1 MSKRISWC
9 HCHVPLWFF
18 RATLTCQIWHTF
30 DTPGPAPLGAE
41 IWNLARTSHWMIS
54 GFWMSSVLA
63 NASEVWWKAHTAW
76 TASVFVMGIGKL
88 DGNGASKTYCPE
100 LKLLK
105 VWKGAGHRSSGIL
118 NMVQK
123 LHNTWDFH
131 WFHMISCYP
140 MLVWFVWP
148 GSQDKFFPG
157 VKPPAVWHA
166 EICFCVQRSTFP
178 PWRSQGL
185 FTPWS
190 TFRSWTLRT
199 SLAVW
204 FGRVGVLRHWICL
217 YLLT

>member
-131 WFHMISCYP
+131 WFHMISYDF
-140 MLVWFVWP
+140 MLSHAGMICVTWLSGQILSW
-148 GSQDKFFPG
+148 SQTSR
-157 VKPPAVWHA
+157 
-166 EICFCVQRSTFP
+166 CVQCWDLFLRSTQHF
-178 PWRSQGL
+178 
-185 FTPWS
+185 S
-190 TFRSWTLRT
+190 T
-199 SLAVW
+199 LA
-204 FGRVGVLRHWICL
+204 
-217 YLLT
+217 